1 MGAWGPGVFDNDVA
15 EDWMSELESD
25 GAAAIARALN
35 EVVFQDADDCC
46 MALAAAEVIAAA
58 GGRKPRG
65 CSEEL
70 TEWLSDSDFQPT
82 ASQREAA
89 IQAATSI
96 KAESE
101 LLDLWEGDA
110 AWRKRIDGL
119 LERLNNPK
127 PARPK
132 KPRRAAKIW
141 HPESGKVP
149 SPTQLKRYLEKELGG
164 GISMYER
171 KAWSALL
178 FGEKFTDET
187 LQYLSV
193 FPELTSVDLDEASV
207 TDEGLKHLAD
217 VKKLSHLNLTGTRVT
232 GEGLGYLTSLPIRD
246 LTMLETN
253 LTDAALRHVGA
264 MTEMVWLAI
273 QYTDIS
279 DEGISHLTKLTKLE
293 HLDIRRTNVTLA
305 SREILVQLKSQGC
318 DVISDL
324 KL

>member
-1 MGAWGPGVFDNDVA
+1 
-15 EDWMSELESD
+15 
-25 GAAAIARALN
+25 
-35 EVVFQDADDCC
+35 
-46 MALAAAEVIAAA
+46 
-58 GGRKPRG
+58 
-65 CSEEL
+65 
-70 TEWLSDSDFQPT
+70 
-82 ASQREAA
+82 
-89 IQAATSI
+89 
-96 KAESE
+96 
-101 LLDLWEGDA
+101 
-110 AWRKRIDGL
+110 
-119 LERLNNPK
+119 
-127 PARPK
+127 
-132 KPRRAAKIW
+132 
-141 HPESGKVP
+141 
-149 SPTQLKRYLEKELGG
+149 
-164 GISMYER
+164 MYER

-246 LTMLETN
+246 LTILETN